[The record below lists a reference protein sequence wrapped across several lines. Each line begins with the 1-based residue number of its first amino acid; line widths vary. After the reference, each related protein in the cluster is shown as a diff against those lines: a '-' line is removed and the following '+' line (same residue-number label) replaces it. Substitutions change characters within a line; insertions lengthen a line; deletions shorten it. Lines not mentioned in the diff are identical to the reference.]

1 MSCSKRRSPSVY
13 CRLIPISTSWF
24 QTISPHLKSRYCD
37 MQSGNPSNYDKLY
50 TLIIPTYNRPTHL
63 LRLLRYIF
71 SFKPSFRI
79 LILDSSNADVQEFN
93 SSTLSHQAG
102 EVEHIRF
109 DPSID
114 VSSKFEQGIAMVK
127 TPYCSF
133 CADDDI
139 VFVDSVM
146 ACIKYLEANPDYT
159 AAHGYYFNFQFG
171 ERVVISS
178 VVYWRDALTA
188 DVPLMRLVAL
198 MKNYE
203 AVAYAT
209 YRTEVLRSIFSLARR
224 VNTVLCR
231 ELLLGAATVLNG
243 KVYRLPQFY
252 YGRST
257 DASHPL
263 ESWHPHEILANS
275 PEILLN
281 DYVRYREALLEYL
294 QPINGE
300 PLSQQ
305 LRVFDLAHL
314 RYLHNFLAPE
324 ILDFIIDRSLAGENG
339 DSITRAIWA
348 RWVQNP
354 PLSLRVRRYYVGNR
368 SSLIN
373 QIFLYPRSLLRR
385 ILHRLR
391 VTRSFD
397 GLVTSQLPDG
407 QHRMY
412 RFTQHFFDVRL
423 AVIPCANDIRMI
435 VANLDRYV

>member
-1 MSCSKRRSPSVY
+1 
-13 CRLIPISTSWF
+13 
-24 QTISPHLKSRYCD
+24 
-37 MQSGNPSNYDKLY
+37 MQSGNPDSYDKLY
-50 TLIIPTYNRPTHL
+50 TLIIPTYNRPTQL
-63 LRLLRYIF
+63 LRLLHYIC
-71 SFKPSFRI
+71 SFKNSFRI
-79 LILDSSNADVQEFN
+79 LILDSSSADVQEFN
-93 SSTLSHQAG
+93 SSTISHQAG

-114 VSSKFEQGIAMVK
+114 ALSKFENGISLVK
-127 TPYCSF
+127 TTYCSF

-139 VFVDSVM
+139 VFVDTVM
-146 ACIKYLEANPDYT
+146 DCIKYLDANTDYA
-159 AAHGYYFNFQFG
+159 AAHGYYFNFRFD
-171 ERVVISS
+171 ERVVIDS
-178 VVYWRDALTA
+178 VVYWRNALTA
-188 DVPLMRLVAL
+188 DAPLMRLVAL

-203 AVAYAT
+203 AVFYAT
-209 YRTEVLRSIFSLARR
+209 YRTEVLRKIFSLVRR
-224 VNTVLCR
+224 VDTNLCK
-231 ELLLGAATVLNG
+231 ELILGAATVLNG

-257 DASHPL
+257 DASHPY
-263 ESWHPHEILANS
+263 ESWHPHEILAKS

-281 DYVRYREALLEYL
+281 DYGRYREALLEYL

-314 RYLHNFLAPE
+314 RYFQGYLAPE

-339 DSITRAIWA
+339 ESITRAIWA

-354 PLSLRVRRYYVGNR
+354 PLSLRVRPYYVGNH

-373 QIFLYPRSLLRR
+373 QILLSPRSLLSR

-391 VTRSFD
+391 VTGRFD

-407 QHRMY
+407 QGRIY
-412 RFTQHFFDVRL
+412 RFTRQFFDLWRTG
-423 AVIPCANDIRMI
+423 ISCDDNIRMI
-435 VANLDRYV
+435 VANLNHYI

>member
-1 MSCSKRRSPSVY
+1 
-13 CRLIPISTSWF
+13 
-24 QTISPHLKSRYCD
+24 
-37 MQSGNPSNYDKLY
+37 MQSGNPSSYDELY

-71 SFKPSFRI
+71 SFKSSFRI
-79 LILDSSNADVQEFN
+79 LILDSSNADVQECN
-93 SSTLSHQAG
+93 SSTLSHQMG
-102 EVEHIRF
+102 KVEHIRF
-109 DPSID
+109 DSSID
-114 VSSKFEQGIAMVK
+114 VVSKFEHGIAMVK

-146 ACIKYLEANPDYT
+146 ACIKFLETNPDYA

-171 ERVVISS
+171 EMVVISS
-178 VVYWRDALTA
+178 VVYWRNALTA

-198 MKNYE
+198 MKNYD
-203 AVAYAT
+203 AVFYAT
-209 YRTEVLRSIFSLARR
+209 YRTEVLRSIFSLVRR
-224 VNTVLCR
+224 VDTVLCR
-231 ELLLGAATVLNG
+231 ELILGAATVLNG
-243 KVYRLPQFY
+243 KVYRHPQFY

-257 DASHPL
+257 DASHPW
-263 ESWHPHEILANS
+263 ESWHPHEILAKS

-314 RYLHNFLAPE
+314 RYFQDYLAPE

-354 PLSLRVRRYYVGNR
+354 PLSLRERRYYVGKH

-373 QIFLYPRSLLRR
+373 QILLYPHSLLSR
-385 ILHRLR
+385 ILHRPRL
-391 VTRSFD
+391 TRSFD

-407 QHRMY
+407 QGRIY
-412 RFTQHFFDVRL
+412 RFRRQFFDLWR
-423 AVIPCANDIRMI
+423 AGISCDDNIRMI
-435 VANLDRYV
+435 VANLNLYV